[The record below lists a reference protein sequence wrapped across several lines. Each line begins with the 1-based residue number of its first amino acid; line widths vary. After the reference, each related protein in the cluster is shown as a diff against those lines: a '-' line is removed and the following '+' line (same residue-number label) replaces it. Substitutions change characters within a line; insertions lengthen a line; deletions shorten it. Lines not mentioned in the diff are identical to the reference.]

1 MEYTIKQIAEM
12 SGISTRTLRYYDQI
26 DLLKPAKLSGTGYRL
41 YGEEEIDRLQQILLY
56 RSLGMKLKQIQLIL
70 DDPEFNTLT
79 ALEEHQHNLEAE
91 NERINQLLATV
102 EKTIQYTKGEITITS
117 EEKFEGFK
125 KERLEE
131 NERLYGEE
139 IREKY
144 GEETIEKSNKKWMNM
159 NKEQFLEMQQM
170 ENELFAQLSKLAE
183 IKDLEAPEAREVYLL
198 HKKWIT
204 QAWKGVKDYSA
215 EAHKG
220 LAQMYV
226 ADERFASYYN
236 DRAEKEVIQLL
247 YDAIV
252 KYTKD

>member
-1 MEYTIKQIAEM
+1 
-12 SGISTRTLRYYDQI
+12 
-26 DLLKPAKLSGTGYRL
+26 
-41 YGEEEIDRLQQILLY
+41 
-56 RSLGMKLKQIQLIL
+56 
-70 DDPEFNTLT
+70 
-79 ALEEHQHNLEAE
+79 
-91 NERINQLLATV
+91 
-102 EKTIQYTKGEITITS
+102 
-117 EEKFEGFK
+117 FEGFK

-236 DRAEKEVIQLL
+236 DRAEKEVIQL
-247 YDAIV
+247 
-252 KYTKD
+252 